1 MRNFGLPKIQMRK
14 IPSNGNKFNLLI
26 NFPFPNLYEHVSFE
40 QKANQFSLE
49 FDRDNKLVENLKT

>member
-1 MRNFGLPKIQMRK
+1 MRK